1 MKKLITIIGVLAFT
15 GIAQAQSESWFYN
28 SEAEYKANVEAQSPG
43 DGGLGGDDP
52 LPAPIDD
59 YIPLLLIAG
68 LGMAVWYA
76 RQTQTETNSA

>member
-28 SEAEYKANVEAQSPG
+28 SEGEYKAQVEARDPG
-43 DGGLGGDDP
+43 DAPGGDDP

-59 YIPLLLIAG
+59 YIPMLLIAG
-68 LGMAVWYA
+68 LGMAAFYA
-76 RQTQTETNSA
+76 RKRTSTPHRL